1 MHYVPVL
8 EEMIHSP
15 SADICVVQG
24 FTDNASCES
33 ESSEPRRD
41 DGRGEILSV
50 KTENGVRG
58 NVKMRLFNRALIKG
72 KQEKK

>member
-1 MHYVPVL
+1 M
-8 EEMIHSP
+8 
-15 SADICVVQG
+15 VQS

-50 KTENGVRG
+50 KTETAVRG

-72 KQEKK
+72 KRKKVIPFI